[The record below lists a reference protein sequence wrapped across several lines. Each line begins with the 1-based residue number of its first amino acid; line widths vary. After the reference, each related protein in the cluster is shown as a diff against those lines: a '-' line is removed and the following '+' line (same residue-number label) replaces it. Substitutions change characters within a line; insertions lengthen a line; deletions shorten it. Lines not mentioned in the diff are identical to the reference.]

1 MKGVPSTT
9 VVPLNGY
16 HAPAADT
23 AAIVTIAADAAE
35 AWVIKKIIFS
45 LSAAFTAVTK
55 LNVTFGGV
63 EKFAVDVSIGGVGPY
78 TIDLSPGLWNRTK
91 NEAAVV
97 TLAADSGGD
106 SGSVNVIYE

>member
-1 MKGVPSTT
+1 MRGVPSTT

-23 AAIVTIAADAAE
+23 AAVVTIAAATDDI
-35 AWVIKKIIFS
+35 WVIKKIIFS

-55 LNVTFGGV
+55 LNVTFAAA
-63 EKFAVDVSIGGVGPY
+63 EKFAIDVQAAGVY
-78 TIDLSPGLWNRTK
+78 VLDLEPGLTNNTK

>member
-35 AWVIKKIIFS
+35 AWNIKSIIFS
-45 LSAAFTAVTK
+45 LSADFAAAKK
-55 LNVTFGGV
+55 LNVAFGGV
-63 EKFAVDVSIGGVGPY
+63 EKFAIDVQDKGVYP
-78 TIDLSPGLWNRTK
+78 IDLGPGLWNRTK

-97 TLAADSGGD
+97 TLAADGGGA